1 MSWDPQKPY
10 NDLPRLPPAGDI
22 ETREILRATIEAR
35 ASLAALHQAVRR
47 IPNPSILI
55 NALSIL
61 EAQASSE
68 VENIVTTN
76 DDLFRSVQSESESA
90 SPETKE
96 ALRYRAAL
104 FTGWE
109 SISERLLST
118 NTAVQIC
125 SIIHDRAMDIR
136 RTAGTVIAEPR
147 TRTPVYTPPVGES
160 AIRDLL
166 ADWER
171 FIHADDGLDP
181 LIAMAIG
188 HYQFEA
194 IHPFGDGNGRTG
206 RILNVLHLVHAGLL
220 RSPVLYLS
228 RYIIENK
235 DEYYRLLLQVTAE
248 GAWEEW
254 ILFILRGLELTSE
267 STLKKIDGILEVQDR
282 VKQSIRAST
291 TARADADLLD
301 VLFENVYC
309 RIGEVIERC
318 DVSRP
323 TATGWLNALVE
334 DGTLV
339 DHKIG
344 RERLFLNVAFSEVL
358 TRPEPG

>member
-1 MSWDPQKPY
+1 MNWDPQKPY
-10 NDLPRLPPAGDI
+10 NDLPPLPPTADV
-22 ETREILRATIEAR
+22 ESREILKETIEAR
-35 ASLAALHQAVRR
+35 ASLASLDQAVQR

-55 NALSIL
+55 NSLSIL

-68 VENIVTTN
+68 IENIVTTS
-76 DDLFRSVQSESESA
+76 DDLFRNVQREAESA

-96 ALRYRAAL
+96 TLRYRTAL
-104 FTGWE
+104 FAGLE
-109 SISERLLST
+109 SIRSRPLST

-125 SIIHDRAMDIR
+125 TIIHDREMAIR
-136 RTAGTVIAEPR
+136 RTAGTMIADQR
-147 TRTPVYTPPVGES
+147 TRTAVYTPPTGEQT
-160 AIRDLL
+160 IRDLL
-166 ADWER
+166 SNWER
-171 FIHADDGLDP
+171 FIHASDELDP

-220 RSPVLYLS
+220 EVPVLYLS
-228 RYIIENK
+228 RYIIEHK
-235 DEYYRLLLQVTAE
+235 DDYYRLLLQVTTE

-254 ILFILRGLELTSE
+254 ILFMLRGLRETAR
-267 STLKKIDGILEVQDR
+267 STLRKIDGIEETQRSVM
-282 VKQSIRAST
+282 QSIRDVT
-291 TARADADLLD
+291 TAGPNADLLD

-309 RIGEVIERC
+309 RISDVVARC
-318 DVSRP
+318 EVSRP

-334 DGTLV
+334 NGTLV

-344 RERLFLNVAFSEVL
+344 RERLFLNVAFAEVL
-358 TRPEPG
+358 GRPEL